1 MVESSHRIILA
12 AGLAFGL
19 AWGIGCAGETDGGRP
34 GPADDGAA
42 TGSGAESAEVTG
54 LAPAQEVWWEELR
67 ALCGQAYAGALA
79 HGDPSDEAFAG
90 RPMTMHVRR
99 CLEDRIE
106 IPFHVGEDRSRTWV
120 VRRTGS
126 GLELKHDHRHED
138 GGEDVLTW
146 YGGHTDSA
154 GSELAQLFPADEHS
168 KALFT
173 EQGIPQSAVNVWSV
187 ELVPGERFSYL
198 LRRPGRHFQVD
209 FDLTSPVAPPPAP
222 WGHETG

>member
-1 MVESSHRIILA
+1 MVENLHRFTLA

-19 AWGIGCAGETDGGRP
+19 GCGIACGGEPEGERPAPADGG
-34 GPADDGAA
+34 GE
-42 TGSGAESAEVTG
+42 SGTERVEATG
-54 LAPAQEVWWEELR
+54 LAPAQEVWWENLR
-67 ALCGQAYAGALA
+67 GLCGRAYAGALA

-99 CLEDRIE
+99 CLEDSIE

-120 VRRTGS
+120 LRRTGT

-138 GGEDVLTW
+138 GSKDPITW
-146 YGGHTDSA
+146 YGGHTDSP
-154 GSELAQLFPADEHS
+154 GTEVAQLFPADEHS
-168 KALFT
+168 RALFS
-173 EQGIPQSAVNVWSV
+173 EQGIPQSAANVWSV

-222 WGHETG
+222 WGNEPP